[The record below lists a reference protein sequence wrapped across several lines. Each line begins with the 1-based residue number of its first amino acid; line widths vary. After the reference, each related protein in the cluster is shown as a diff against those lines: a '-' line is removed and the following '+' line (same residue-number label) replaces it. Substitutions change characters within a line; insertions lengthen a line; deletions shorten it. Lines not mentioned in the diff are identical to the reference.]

1 MNKATILILAALCW
15 SCANNSPTEKHQRER
30 DNIINVKDRIRE
42 IVTDPVY
49 IGSNSVCMVIDSFLM
64 IKDYKSPDMIL
75 HLFNKNTFRYITS
88 AIPMGQGPGEIV
100 NIGHIEVIDN
110 QRRFYVNDH
119 GKQRI
124 FSYDLDSILANPRH
138 IPEVKMIMDNTIF
151 PSGYE
156 YINDTL
162 NIGLIIEPI
171 GNSDFSQSVAGWN
184 MTTGTIAKMSYTHPD
199 IKKKRVAFAASKE
212 HGIYVECYGYYDLI
226 SICDFDGNLKYNI
239 YGRHW
244 NKNPTGRKI
253 GYSESVIFCK
263 DRIVTLYSGKE
274 AFIRSENGEIKAN
287 WPTKI
292 MIFDISGD
300 YIQTLETGYNI
311 SRFCYDEENNRLIL
325 SFDDEIQFGY
335 LNLDGL
341 ISS

>member
-30 DNIINVKDRIRE
+30 DNIINVKDQIRE
-42 IVTDPVY
+42 IITEPVL
-49 IGSNSVCMVIDSFLM
+49 IGRSNSCAIVDSF
-64 IKDYKSPDMIL
+64 IIITDFRSPDMLI
-75 HLFNKNTFRYITS
+75 HLFSKNTFRHITS
-88 AIPMGQGPGEIV
+88 AIPMGQGPGEIA
-100 NIGHIEVIDN
+100 NIGHLEGIDSL
-110 QRRFYVNDH
+110 RRFYVNDH
-119 GKQRI
+119 GRQRI
-124 FSYDLDSILANPRH
+124 LSYDLDSILANPCY
-138 IPEVKMIMDNTIF
+138 IPEVKMIMNNTIF
-151 PSGYE
+151 PSIYK

-162 NIGLIIEPI
+162 SIGQIIEPI
-171 GNSDFSQSVAGWN
+171 GNSDFSQSIGRWN
-184 MTTGTIAKMSYTHPD
+184 MTTGTVTKMNYTHPD

-212 HGIYVECYGYYDLI
+212 HGIYVESYRGYDLI
-226 SICDFDGNLKYNI
+226 SICDLDGNLKYNI

-253 GYSESVIFCK
+253 DYFDSIIFCK
-263 DRIVTLYSGKE
+263 DRIVTRYCGGE

-341 ISS
+341 ID